1 MSVSKF
7 YNELYESLVDF
18 QVKLEELISILPESK
33 EMYKR
38 ILTIKRSWEKSQNL
52 MNELGSYVLPV
63 QSLPVK
69 LPDVYDN
76 ADFIQTWAFYKE
88 YLNEQFGITMLSRM
102 EIKALKLLVEISES
116 DPKSAIKYLDY
127 AMAKGS
133 KGFFK
138 VDDNTKPMK
147 KDYDPDFH

>member
-1 MSVSKF
+1 MSVSKY

-18 QVKLEELISILPESK
+18 QLKLEELISVLPQSK

-38 ILTIKRSWEKSQNL
+38 ILNIKRSWEKSQTLVND
-52 MNELGSYVLPV
+52 LGSYILPV

-76 ADFIQTWAFYKE
+76 ADFLQTWTFYKE
-88 YLNEQFGITMLSRM
+88 YLHEQFGIAMFSRM
-102 EIKALKLLVEISES
+102 EIKALKLLVELSDN
-116 DPKSAIKYLDY
+116 DPKAAIKYLDY
-127 AMAKGS
+127 AMSKGF

-138 VDDNTKPMK
+138 VDDNTKSNR